1 MCCPFGTNIAA
12 SASKSGASPLS
23 QGLVWV
29 KMVSEQKYVRSEVSM
44 GPGEA
49 GFRLSQILLVTFVL
63 SRRMAWQF
71 ASLPPLTVPV
81 PVILLRPLLNGV

>member
-1 MCCPFGTNIAA
+1 M
-12 SASKSGASPLS
+12 
-23 QGLVWV
+23 WV

-71 ASLPPLTVPV
+71 ASLPPLTVLV
-81 PVILLRPLLNGV
+81 PVILVRPLLNGV

>member
-1 MCCPFGTNIAA
+1 
-12 SASKSGASPLS
+12 
-23 QGLVWV
+23 
-29 KMVSEQKYVRSEVSM
+29 M

-71 ASLPPLTVPV
+71 ASLPPLTVLV
-81 PVILLRPLLNGV
+81 PVILVRPLLNGV